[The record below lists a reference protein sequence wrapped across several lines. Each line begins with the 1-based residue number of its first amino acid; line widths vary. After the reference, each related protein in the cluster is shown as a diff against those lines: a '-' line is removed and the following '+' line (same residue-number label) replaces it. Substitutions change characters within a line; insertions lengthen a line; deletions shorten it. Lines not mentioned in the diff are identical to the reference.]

1 VGQVVHAVFGN
12 LAAKAPD
19 DPAWGETSM
28 QFQNGI
34 AVAKYY
40 TEVMNQCT
48 TDLATLRAVIDPV
61 TAWTDVSSPDA
72 IAGLIGVALLDA

>member
-19 DPAWGETSM
+19 DPAWGETSA

-40 TEVMNQCT
+40 TEVMNQST